1 MPELQSAVDASI
13 KNTRLYRDK
22 SEAHVAGNRRGEV
35 RVFDASSFYIARP
48 LVAENHRVA
57 VLNMASATNAGGGVA
72 NGANAQEECLCRE
85 STLYPCLKT
94 DLLWR
99 DYYSFHRKRNDAAYT
114 DAVIFTPEVIVL
126 NEPRFTADVVS
137 VAAPNLGRC
146 NLDTQ
151 AAAKLIK
158 ARIAKVMDICAAQGD
173 TALVLG
179 ALGCGAFRNDPK
191 LVARELKTLLYDDG
205 YAKLFDRVDFA
216 VLGRGEV
223 GRANYQ
229 EFKSALSL

>member
-1 MPELQSAVDASI
+1 
-13 KNTRLYRDK
+13 
-22 SEAHVAGNRRGEV
+22 
-35 RVFDASSFYIARP
+35 
-48 LVAENHRVA
+48 
-57 VLNMASATNAGGGVA
+57 MASATSAGGGVA

-99 DYYSFHRKRNDAAYT
+99 DYYSFHRKRDDAEYT
-114 DAVIFTPEVIVL
+114 DAVIFTPGVIVL
-126 NEPRFTADVVS
+126 NEPRFIVDVFS

-151 AAAKLIK
+151 TAAELIK
-158 ARIAKVMDICAAQGD
+158 VRIAKVMDICAAQGD

-191 LVARELKTLLYDDG
+191 LVAQELKTLLYDDG

-216 VLGRGEV
+216 VLARGEV

-229 EFKSALSL
+229 EFKSVLSL